1 MQGLPPH
8 TDETGKKGIGM
19 KEIEQVRAELD
30 KRADRSAW
38 DKGVTAYAYD
48 LLENVEEAAEA
59 GRQLTTR
66 SEWKE
71 AMINGAQNW
80 TEYSYGG
87 SALCYDC
94 DIANR
99 LCTPSEL
106 KRKRNGELNPNSRES
121 WLDVQAR
128 ALFQAQARI
137 CEILRFKLGISY

>member
-1 MQGLPPH
+1 M
-8 TDETGKKGIGM
+8 EK
-19 KEIEQVRAELD
+19 IEQIRTELY
-30 KRADRSAW
+30 KRLGRSAW
-38 DKGVTAYAYD
+38 DRGVTAYAYD
-48 LLENVEEAAEA
+48 LLENVEESSKA

-66 SEWKE
+66 REWKE
-71 AMINGAQNW
+71 AMLNGAQNW
-80 TEYSYGG
+80 GEYSYGG
-87 SALCYDC
+87 CSLIYDG

-137 CEILRFKLGISY
+137 CDILRFKLGISH

>member
-1 MQGLPPH
+1 
-8 TDETGKKGIGM
+8 M

-38 DKGVTAYAYD
+38 DRGVTAYAYE
-48 LLENVEEAAEA
+48 LLDNVEEAAKA

-71 AMINGAQNW
+71 AMLNGAQNW
-80 TEYSYGG
+80 AEYSYGG
-87 SALCYDC
+87 SARCYDC
-94 DIANR
+94 DIAKC

-128 ALFQAQARI
+128 ALFKAQARI